1 MNTEK
6 QAKKD
11 IKVQEKNPASP
22 SKKEL
27 DFGELH
33 DVAGGSQ
40 VETRNEVINNNK
52 NVKIGPTVVINM

>member
-1 MNTEK
+1 M
-6 QAKKD
+6 QHKKD
-11 IKVQEKNPASP
+11 NNVQERNPAGQ

-33 DVAGGSQ
+33 DVTGGSQ
-40 VETRNEVINNNK
+40 VETRNEVINNDK